1 MAMQCVHACVL
12 ALVRLARVASQD
24 QLARVPASHV
34 LLCMCIDI
42 ACAHSPATPMRTT
55 CTRALASAHA
65 GRAVG
70 MGMGQLKR

>member
-34 LLCMCIDI
+34 LLCMCI